1 MHTCREI
8 ILHFDLLSCCHAVL
22 FCEKSTK
29 DCDLDIV
36 RLEFIYYP
44 LDSILF
50 GLYVVQLLCDKG
62 IQIRQKAIDQAT

>member
-8 ILHFDLLSCCHAVL
+8 ILHFDLLFMLCS

-29 DCDLDIV
+29 DYDLDIV

-44 LDSILF
+44 LESILF